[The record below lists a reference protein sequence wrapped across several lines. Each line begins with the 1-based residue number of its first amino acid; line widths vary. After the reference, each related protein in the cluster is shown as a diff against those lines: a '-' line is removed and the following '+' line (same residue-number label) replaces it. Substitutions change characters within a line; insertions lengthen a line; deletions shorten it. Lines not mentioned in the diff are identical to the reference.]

1 MIRNPLVLGFA
12 LVAIALPT
20 ALSSQAIA
28 DKPNNPAPTSPNT
41 PGITWERSGG
51 FAGICQRLTVR
62 PSATY
67 VLEDCRQQKVI
78 RRGTLPTAE
87 RNRLQTQWLKRY
99 GNFQWQNTIRGAD
112 MFSDRY
118 SFGGQDRQQPTALE
132 KAALNQYLAEL
143 AGKLQNSKNNA
154 QR

>member
-1 MIRNPLVLGFA
+1 MIRSPLVLGFA

-20 ALSSQAIA
+20 TIA
-28 DKPNNPAPTSPNT
+28 NRSTPAQPNPSP

-51 FAGICQRLTVR
+51 FAGICQRLTVQ

-78 RRGTLPTAE
+78 RQGTLPSPQ
-87 RNRLQTQWLKRY
+87 RHRLQTQWLKRY
-99 GNFQWQNTIRGAD
+99 GSFQWRNSVRGAD

-118 SFGGQDRQQPTALE
+118 SFRGQGQQQPTALE
-132 KAALNQYLAEL
+132 QAALNQYLADLTQEL
-143 AGKLQNSKNNA
+143 ARDN
-154 QR
+154 

>member
-28 DKPNNPAPTSPNT
+28 DKPNTPTRPIT

-67 VLEDCRQQKVI
+67 VLEDCRQQKVVG
-78 RRGTLPTAE
+78 RGTLPAAE

-99 GNFQWQNTIRGAD
+99 GSFQWQNTIRGAD

-118 SFGGQDRQQPTALE
+118 SFGGQGRQQPTALE

-143 AGKLQNSKNNA
+143 AGKLQTTHNNA